1 MKVYAIYNK
10 ENKFIAC
17 FPNRNSAEDYGVQT
31 YGRESGWE
39 YDIIEKYLHEY
50 PNILY
55 NTPNTITPYTPNT
68 ITPYTQPISVKTT
81 PYIPNI
87 WYEGPKATYE
97 GETK

>member
-17 FPNRNSAEDYGVQT
+17 FPDRNSAEDYGVQT

-39 YDIIEKYLHEY
+39 YNIVEKYLHEY

-55 NTPNTITPYTPNT
+55 NTPNTITPYT
-68 ITPYTQPISVKTT
+68 QPIPLKTT

-87 WYEGPKATYE
+87 WCEGNGPKATYE

>member
-17 FPNRNSAEDYGVQT
+17 FPDRNSAEDYGVQT
-31 YGRESGWE
+31 YGRESGWQ

-50 PNILY
+50 PNILS
-55 NTPNTITPYTPNT
+55 NTLDKITPYSK
-68 ITPYTQPISVKTT
+68 PIPPKTT

-87 WYEGPKATYE
+87 WCEVNGPKATYD